1 MEHTR
6 FFELLKSG
14 EISGLFLF
22 HGEEEYVKQSALS
35 QLIERIDPVS
45 RDMNVQEFEKP
56 NADSVQLACET
67 LPFFAET
74 RLVVCREIADSVAKQ
89 LIAYAPTMPPTT
101 TLVLY
106 IRGKCGASLLQAAK
120 DLKRDVTFDRLTQ
133 QDATRFVLQRLRKR
147 GVQIDQDTARMLVE
161 MVGVEVHALL
171 NELNKAADY
180 AGTEPITPETL
191 RACVTP
197 NPEFKRYQMLD
208 DLLAGKQV
216 PALRALRR
224 MLLDGSETPFGLAYF
239 LAGQCKTMLSVRML
253 MDSGVRE
260 QDAGKRLGLYSG
272 QARSA
277 AAGAKRLTAEQ
288 LRNAVLAFSS
298 VDYLQVTGKAP
309 ADRMLEMAVLQYFC
323 GGAEKRR
330 AAR

>member
-1 MEHTR
+1 MDHTR

-14 EISGLFLF
+14 EISGLYLF

-101 TLVLY
+101 TLILY

-120 DLKRDVTFDRLTQ
+120 DLKRDVAFDRLTQ

-147 GVQIDQDTARMLVE
+147 GAQIDQDTARTLVE

-224 MLLDGSETPFGLAYF
+224 MLRDSSETPFGLAYF

-253 MDSGVRE
+253 MDSGLRE

-323 GGAEKRR
+323 GGTEKRR

>member
-1 MEHTR
+1 MDHTR

-14 EISGLFLF
+14 EISGLYLF

-35 QLIERIDPVS
+35 QLIERINPVS

-74 RLVVCREIADSVAKQ
+74 RLIVCKEVADSVAKQ
-89 LIAYAPTMPPTT
+89 LISYAPTMPSTT
-101 TLVLY
+101 TLILY
-106 IRGKCGASLLQAAK
+106 IRGKCSASLLQATK
-120 DLKRDVTFDRLTQ
+120 DMKCDVTFDRLTQ

-147 GVQIDQDTARMLVE
+147 GAQIDPDTARLLVD

-180 AGTEPITPETL
+180 AGDSPITSETL

-208 DLLAGKQV
+208 DLLAGKQM

-224 MLLDGSETPFGLAYF
+224 MLKDGTETPFGLAYF
-239 LAGQCKTMLSVRML
+239 LAGQCKNMLSVRML
-253 MDSGVRE
+253 MDTGVRE
-260 QDAGKRLGLYSG
+260 QDAAKRLGLYSG
-272 QARSA
+272 QARA
-277 AAGAKRLTAEQ
+277 AVAGAKRLTAQQ
-288 LRNAVLAFSS
+288 LRDAVLAFSS

-323 GGAEKRR
+323 ANTEKKR
-330 AAR
+330 AVR